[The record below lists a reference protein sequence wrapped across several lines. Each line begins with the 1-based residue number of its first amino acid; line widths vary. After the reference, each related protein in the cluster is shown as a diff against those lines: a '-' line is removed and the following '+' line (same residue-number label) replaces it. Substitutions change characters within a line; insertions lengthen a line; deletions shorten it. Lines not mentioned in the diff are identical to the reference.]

1 LGNALQ
7 QVTIHRV
14 ILGRFCLEEYLS
26 MELLRRS
33 ERVWFSGS
41 EGRRLAGILDSPQ
54 TQPKGYCL
62 FSHCFTCSKDLK
74 AIVRISRNLAEHGW
88 GVLRYDFSGLGESE
102 GEFATTNFSTN
113 LIDLQAA
120 HQFLA
125 EQYRAPVLLMGH
137 SFGGAATLAMAQ
149 ELSGVR
155 GVVSIAAP
163 SDTGHLADLMLRKN
177 PKIASEGRGEV
188 NIGGRDWMVTREM
201 ISDFRS
207 HDLPARVAEIR
218 MPVLVVHSPKDET
231 LGFHHA
237 LRLYGLLTQRDATG
251 VPPAAVSLLT
261 LLESDHLFLNSP
273 ADLTWLVRSIDAFGD
288 RLLVP

>member
-1 LGNALQ
+1 
-7 QVTIHRV
+7 
-14 ILGRFCLEEYLS
+14 

-33 ERVWFSGS
+33 ERVRFSGS

-88 GVLRYDFSGLGESE
+88 GVLRYDFAGLGESD
-102 GEFATTNFSTN
+102 GDFATTNFSTN

-125 EQYRAPVLLMGH
+125 AHHQAPVLLMGH
-137 SFGGAATLAMAQ
+137 SFGGAATLAMAPK
-149 ELSGVR
+149 LSGVR
-155 GVVSIAAP
+155 GIVSIAAP

-177 PKIASEGRGEV
+177 PRIASEGRGEV

-201 ISDFRS
+201 IEDFRS
-207 HDLPARVAEIR
+207 HDLPARVAEIP

-231 LGFHHA
+231 LGFYHA
-237 LRLYGLLTQRDATG
+237 LRLYGLLTQRDAAG

>member
-1 LGNALQ
+1 
-7 QVTIHRV
+7 
-14 ILGRFCLEEYLS
+14 
-26 MELLRRS
+26 
-33 ERVWFSGS
+33 
-41 EGRRLAGILDSPQ
+41 
-54 TQPKGYCL
+54 
-62 FSHCFTCSKDLK
+62 
-74 AIVRISRNLAEHGW
+74 
-88 GVLRYDFSGLGESE
+88 
-102 GEFATTNFSTN
+102 
-113 LIDLQAA
+113 
-120 HQFLA
+120 
-125 EQYRAPVLLMGH
+125 
-137 SFGGAATLAMAQ
+137 
-149 ELSGVR
+149 
-155 GVVSIAAP
+155 
-163 SDTGHLADLMLRKN
+163 
-177 PKIASEGRGEV
+177 V